1 MAMISSTMHGS
12 TRGSKIMTV
21 VTILRSA
28 ITSVLCRKASYVLS
42 VVVGVFLCACSL
54 DSTLD
59 TLASQFPKHR
69 TELQQLAGLV
79 TTLHEEIG
87 MTGYTRFCKS
97 SPPPPCIRNGDGD
110 DTTSLDV
117 ALKNFPHESDQLAQL
132 SSLAKGLKLDYIGVY
147 LGEYIRITMKG
158 GGTLG
163 GDVGYLFLMKG
174 GAPSRA
180 AKYFKVI
187 PGEEKWYAFV
197 G

>member
-1 MAMISSTMHGS
+1 
-12 TRGSKIMTV
+12 MTV
-21 VTILRSA
+21 VTTLRSA
-28 ITSVLCRKASYVLS
+28 IVSVLCRNTHRVLS
-42 VVVGVFLCACSL
+42 VVVGVFLVACSL

-69 TELQQLAGLV
+69 TELQQLAGLIE
-79 TTLHEEIG
+79 TLHGEIG

-97 SPPPPCIRNGDGD
+97 SPSPPCIRIGDGD

-117 ALKNFPHESDQLAQL
+117 ALKKFPHERDQLAQI
-132 SSLAKGLKLDYIGVY
+132 SNLATSLKLDYVGVY
-147 LGEYIRITMKG
+147 LGEYIRVTMKG

-163 GDVGYLFLMKG
+163 GDVGYLFSIKG

-180 AKYFKVI
+180 VKYFKEI